1 MFWLKRNPFFYLTLG
16 LLLVVAI
23 GGMLYTSKD
32 ADRLEQLKDQYE
44 SKDKQLQL
52 FLSRSPAPTNANLAV
67 LDRNYEQLME
77 EFKKSQASLNLSTFD
92 RDLFF
97 GKPPSNSN
105 DAFFMIAKYVEDTRR
120 LAISSSVKT
129 VEGSRFGF
137 KQYENVGPS
146 KEDITRVHRQTKI
159 MEALLQALFD
169 SGIGE
174 LVSIKREG
182 SEEAQPQLKG
192 RSDSTSNGELFSL
205 EGDGLVRRADS
216 FDSLAFRL
224 EFKGQSLAMRGFLNR
239 ITGSSLPFSVHEV
252 DVRLERESGSDEGR
266 SAIIDNPFLSEE
278 NSNVQSRAVQVPI
291 ISENESH
298 FGVTLEFLELIDSGV
313 LTEVERE
320 GKGSGDV

>member
-32 ADRLEQLKDQYE
+32 ADRLDQLKDQYE

-52 FLSRSPAPTNANLAV
+52 FLSRSPAPTKANLAV

-77 EFKKSQASLNLSTFD
+77 EFKKSQASLNLSRFD
-92 RDLFF
+92 KDLFF

-105 DAFFMIAKYVEDTRR
+105 DAFFMIAKYVEDARR
-120 LAISSSVKT
+120 LAISSGVKT

-146 KEDITRVHRQTKI
+146 KDDITRVHRQTKI

-169 SGIGE
+169 SGISE
-174 LVSIKREG
+174 FVSIKREG
-182 SEEAQPQLKG
+182 SEEAQPQVKG
-192 RSDSTSNGELFSL
+192 RSDSTPNGELFSL
-205 EGDGLVRRADS
+205 EGDGLVRSTAS

-224 EFKGQSLAMRGFLNR
+224 EFKGQSLSMRGFLNR

-252 DVRLERESGSDEGR
+252 AVRLERESGSDEGR
-266 SAIIDNPFLSEE
+266 SVIIDNPFLSEE
-278 NSNVQSRAVQVPI
+278 SSNAQSNAVQVPI

-298 FGVTLEFLELIDSGV
+298 FSVTLEFLELIDGEV
-313 LTEVERE
+313 LTEVDLVE
-320 GKGSGDV
+320 KGSGNV